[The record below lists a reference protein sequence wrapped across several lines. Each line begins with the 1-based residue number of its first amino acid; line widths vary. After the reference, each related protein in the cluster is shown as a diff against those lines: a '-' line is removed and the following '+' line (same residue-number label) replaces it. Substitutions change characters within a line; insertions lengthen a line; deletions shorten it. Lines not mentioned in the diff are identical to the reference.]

1 MADELKNWF
10 TIWWDWVDNRQVI
23 RRIIVIGTW
32 IVTLQLIM
40 TLVKWAIAAENLR
53 TGADIAMILGAAMTP
68 ITILQGF
75 VTSFYF
81 NARDTK

>member
-1 MADELKNWF
+1 MAEILNNWF

-40 TLVKWAIAAENLR
+40 TLVQWAIAAENLR

-68 ITILQGF
+68 ITILHGF